1 MDGHQHH
8 LVGALVV
15 AVDVADEGDI
25 FQIALQRGVLAVLVA
40 VVLDV
45 VHQLA
50 QVLQAVGGVLV
61 ALGGVGFQHGLV
73 AGPLDDVGG
82 KGVQRLGLQRILQA
96 LVDLPEFQQG
106 HHSPAEL
113 GVLVGVADDLQHAHP
128 LLGGKVCNDLHRGVA
143 DLAGRLVDDAAQAH
157 VIAGVG
163 HDGHIGVDVLDL
175 FAVVE
180 TLAAHDL
187 VGDAR
192 AGEVAFDGSRLGV
205 HAVEDGVV
213 GQMAARFQV
222 LADDVCNVHGLV
234 LLVLGGV
241 HLHLVALAVVG
252 PQGLALALRVV
263 LDDAVGGVQD
273 VGGGAVVLFQPD
285 GLCPGVALFKVE
297 DVFNGSPAEAVDAL
311 VIVAHHADVALR
323 AGEQAHQTELR
334 HTGVLILVHQQVFV
348 FGLVEVPH
356 VRVLCQQL
364 HGLVDEVVEVE
375 GTGLL
380 QPLFVGGVDAGR
392 QRALGV
398 LGGVGKGL
406 FRADQLILPAAHLVD
421 GALDGEELV
430 IHVQVLVHR
439 LHHPLGIVGVVDG
452 KTAGV
457 ADLLRPAA
465 QDAHTGRVEG
475 GGEHLVALFPA
486 QHPAQ
491 ALLHLPG
498 RLVGKGDGHHVPAAH
513 GVLPQHTVQP
523 AGRGGAGHDGIAQ
536 GLDILFGGGAGQ
548 LF

>member
-1 MDGHQHH
+1 M
-8 LVGALVV
+8 
-15 AVDVADEGDI
+15 
-25 FQIALQRGVLAVLVA
+25 
-40 VVLDV
+40 
-45 VHQLA
+45 
-50 QVLQAVGGVLV
+50 
-61 ALGGVGFQHGLV
+61 
-73 AGPLDDVGG
+73 
-82 KGVQRLGLQRILQA
+82 
-96 LVDLPEFQQG
+96 
-106 HHSPAEL
+106 
-113 GVLVGVADDLQHAHP
+113 ADDLQHAHP

-180 TLAAHDL
+180 ALAAHDL

-213 GQMAARFQV
+213 GQVAARLQV
-222 LADDVCNVHGLV
+222 LADDIRDVHRLV

-252 PQGLALALRVV
+252 PQGLALALGVV

-273 VGGGAVVLFQPD
+273 VGGGTIVLLQPD

-297 DVFNGSPAEAVDAL
+297 DVLNGSPAEAVDAL

-392 QRALGV
+392 QCPLGV

-406 FRADQLILPAAHLVD
+406 FRADQLVLPAAHPVD

-430 IHVQVLVHR
+430 IHIQVLVHR
-439 LHHPLGIVGVVDG
+439 LHHPLGVVGVVDG
-452 KTAGV
+452 KAAGV

-475 GGEHLVALFPA
+475 GGKHLVALFPA

-523 AGRGGAGHDGIAQ
+523 AGRGGAGHDGTAQ
-536 GLDILFGGGAGQ
+536 GLDVLFGGGAGQ